1 MRHRS
6 KSWPKELCFVGSSH
20 SRSAW
25 HRSCSPPQS
34 MQSRNRLILHRLY
47 EALQARNYPTLFSL
61 LSPEIRI
68 THSPGLPW
76 GGPFQGHHGA
86 KQFFERLETQ
96 GTPYVASERI
106 LDGGDQ
112 MAVTVW
118 MAGFTRRTEWR
129 LAVPIEYLWVFKDGV
144 AVRLDVALDRP
155 TFQAAL
161 ADAA

>member
-1 MRHRS
+1 
-6 KSWPKELCFVGSSH
+6 
-20 SRSAW
+20 
-25 HRSCSPPQS
+25 

-76 GGPFQGHHGA
+76 AGAFQGHHGA

-96 GTPYVASERI
+96 GTPYVASERV

-129 LAVPIEYLWVFKDGV
+129 LAVPFAYFWVFKDGL
-144 AVRLDVALDRP
+144 AVRVDVAFDLQ
-155 TFQAAL
+155 TFHAAP
-161 ADAA
+161 ADTA

>member
-1 MRHRS
+1 
-6 KSWPKELCFVGSSH
+6 
-20 SRSAW
+20 
-25 HRSCSPPQS
+25 

-68 THSPGLPW
+68 THSPRLPW

-86 KQFFERLETQ
+86 KQFFERLATH
-96 GTPYVASERI
+96 GTPYVAIERI
-106 LDGGDQ
+106 LDAGDQ

-129 LAVPIEYLWVFKDGV
+129 LAVPIAYLWVFKDGL
-144 AVRLDVALDRP
+144 AVRVDVAFDLQ
-155 TFQAAL
+155 TFHAAP

>member
-6 KSWPKELCFVGSSH
+6 TSWPKELCFVGSTD
-20 SRSAW
+20 SRSVW

-34 MQSRNRLILHRLY
+34 IPSRNRLILHRLY

-68 THSPGLPW
+68 TQSPGLPW

-96 GTPYVASERI
+96 GTPYVASERV

-112 MAVTVW
+112 LAVTVW

-129 LAVPIEYLWVFKDGV
+129 LAVPFAYFWVFKDGL
-144 AVRLDVALDRP
+144 AVQLDVALALQ
-155 TFQAAL
+155 TSQAAS
-161 ADAA
+161 ANAA

>member
-1 MRHRS
+1 M
-6 KSWPKELCFVGSSH
+6 P
-20 SRSAW
+20 
-25 HRSCSPPQS
+25 
-34 MQSRNRLILHRLY
+34 SRNRLILHRLY

-86 KQFFERLETQ
+86 KQFFERVETD
-96 GTPYVASERI
+96 GTPHVAAERI
-106 LDGGDQ
+106 LDGGDET
-112 MAVTVW
+112 AVTVW
-118 MAGFTRRTEWR
+118 LAGFTRRTEWR